1 MTSVREEL
9 PSGML
14 DFSMASLPIRLLA
27 LDIDG
32 TLLNPQFQ
40 ISEDD
45 LAAIRRA
52 HALGVEIVVATGR
65 RHQFALPVASKLG
78 VDLCLISS
86 NGAVTRSLAGERFHR
101 DLLPAETCRAMCA
114 AMDEFRGHLVVT
126 FDKETKGAL
135 VLEHLNDLGASIR
148 KWLETNLQFID
159 FVIPIEQALTEDPVQ
174 AMYCGTIPRMEL
186 VQRTLEASAVWGRV
200 NVLKT
205 EYPERD
211 LCMVDVLNL
220 GCSKGHAL
228 ERWAKHRGIAQ
239 EQVMAIGDNY
249 NDVEMLEY
257 AGVPVI
263 MGNASEELR
272 GRGWKVTLPNSS
284 SGVAAAIEEVVFG
297 REPVLAWGR
306 PPSAVRQG

>member
-1 MTSVREEL
+1 MCKPNYRCYQRTDTR
-9 PSGML
+9 ML
-14 DFSMASLPIRLLA
+14 NFYMASLPVRLLA

-32 TLLNPQFQ
+32 TLLNPEFQ
-40 ISEDD
+40 ISKDD
-45 LAAIRRA
+45 IDAVQRA
-52 HALGVEIVVATGR
+52 HASGVEIVVATGR
-65 RHQFALPVASKLG
+65 RHQFALSVARKLG

-86 NGAVTRSLAGERFHR
+86 NGAVTRSLEGERFHR
-101 DLLPAETCRAMCA
+101 DLLPAATCLEMCA
-114 AMDEFRGHLVVT
+114 AMDECRSHLVVT
-126 FDKETKGAL
+126 FDKETKGTL
-135 VLEHLNDLGASIR
+135 VLERLDELNASIR
-148 KWLETNLQFID
+148 RWLETNLEFIE
-159 FVIPIEQALTEDPVQ
+159 FVVPVEKALVEDPVQ
-174 AMYCGTIPRMEL
+174 AMYCGTISRMRE
-186 VQRTLEASAVWGRV
+186 VQAQLESSAVWPRI

-211 LCMVDVLNL
+211 LCMVDILNR

-228 ERWAKHRGIAQ
+228 ERWASHRGIAQ

-272 GRGWKVTLPNSS
+272 GRNWRVTLPNDS

-297 REPVLAWGR
+297 RAVLA
-306 PPSAVRQG
+306 

>member
-1 MTSVREEL
+1 
-9 PSGML
+9 
-14 DFSMASLPIRLLA
+14 MASLPVRLLA

-32 TLLNPQFQ
+32 TLLNPQFH
-40 ISEDD
+40 ISEED

-52 HALGVEIVVATGR
+52 HTMGVEVVVATGR
-65 RHQFALPVASKLG
+65 RHQFALPVAQKLG

-86 NGAVTRSLAGERFHR
+86 NGAVTRSLTGERFHR
-101 DLLPAETCRAMCA
+101 DLLPLETCRELCA
-114 AMDEFRGHLVVT
+114 TMDEFRGHLVVT
-126 FDKETKGAL
+126 FDKEAKGAL
-135 VLEHLNDLGASIR
+135 VLEHLDDLGLSIR
-148 KWLETNLQFID
+148 RWLETNLQFIN
-159 FVIPIEQALTEDPVQ
+159 FVIPIETALLEDPVQ
-174 AMYCGTIPRMEL
+174 AMYCGTIARMEEA
-186 VQRTLEASAVWGRV
+186 QRVLEASNVRTRV

-211 LCMVDVLNL
+211 LCMVDVLNR

-228 ERWAKHRGIAQ
+228 ERWANHRGIPR

-272 GRGWKVTLPNSS
+272 GRNWKVTLPNSA
-284 SGVAAAIEEVVFG
+284 SGVAAAIEEVVFE
-297 REPVLAWGR
+297 R
-306 PPSAVRQG
+306 AVVG

>member
-1 MTSVREEL
+1 
-9 PSGML
+9 
-14 DFSMASLPIRLLA
+14 MASLPIRLLA

-32 TLLNPQFQ
+32 TLLNPQFH

-52 HALGVEIVVATGR
+52 HAMGVEIVVATGR
-65 RHQFALPVASKLG
+65 RHQFALPVAQKLG
-78 VDLCLISS
+78 VDLCVISS
-86 NGAVTRSLAGERFHR
+86 NGAVTRSLTGERFHR
-101 DLLPAETCRAMCA
+101 DLLPVETCREMCA
-114 AMDEFRGHLVVT
+114 SMDEFRGHLVVT
-126 FDKETKGAL
+126 FDKETKGSL
-135 VLEHLNDLGASIR
+135 VLEHLDDLGPSIR
-148 KWLETNLQFID
+148 RWLETNLEFID
-159 FVIPIEQALTEDPVQ
+159 FVVPVENALVEDPVQ
-174 AMYCGTIPRMEL
+174 AMYCGTISRMEHAQQAL
-186 VQRTLEASAVWGRV
+186 AASPVWGRV

-211 LCMVDVLNL
+211 LCMVDVLNR

-228 ERWAKHRGIAQ
+228 ERWANHRGIAR

-249 NDVEMLEY
+249 NDVEMLDY

-272 GRGWKVTLPNSS
+272 GRNWKVTLANSA

-297 REPVLAWGR
+297 RTALAE
-306 PPSAVRQG
+306 AVSDLA

>member
-1 MTSVREEL
+1 MLNFFMTSL
-9 PSGML
+9 PVQ
-14 DFSMASLPIRLLA
+14 LLA

-45 LAAIRRA
+45 IRAIRRA
-52 HALGVEIVVATGR
+52 REMGVEIVVATGR
-65 RHQFALPVASKLG
+65 RHQFALPVARKLG

-86 NGAVTRSLAGERFHR
+86 NGAVTRSLSGERFHR
-101 DLLPAETCRAMCA
+101 DLLPVEVCRQLCA
-114 AMDEFRGHLVVT
+114 DMDEFRGHLVVT

-135 VLEHLNDLGASIR
+135 VLEHLDDLGPSIR
-148 KWLETNLQFID
+148 RWLETNLQFID
-159 FVIPIEQALTEDPVQ
+159 FVVPVENALLEDPVQ
-174 AMYCGTIPRMEL
+174 AMYCGTISRMEQA
-186 VQRTLEASAVWGRV
+186 QRTLEASDVRGRIT
-200 NVLKT
+200 VLKT

-211 LCMVDVLNL
+211 LCMVDVLNQ

-228 ERWAKHRGIAQ
+228 ERWANHRGIAR

-249 NDVEMLEY
+249 NDIEMLEY

-272 GRGWKVTLPNSS
+272 ARNWKITLPNSA
-284 SGVAAAIEEVVFG
+284 SGVAAAIDEMVLERAAVV
-297 REPVLAWGR
+297 
-306 PPSAVRQG
+306 